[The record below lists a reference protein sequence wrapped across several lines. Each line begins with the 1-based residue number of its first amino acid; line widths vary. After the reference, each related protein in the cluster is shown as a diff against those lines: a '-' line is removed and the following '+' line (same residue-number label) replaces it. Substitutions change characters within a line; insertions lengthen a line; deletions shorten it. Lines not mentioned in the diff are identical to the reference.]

1 MSAVEFLISLA
12 ILVCFSL
19 TLIVSISKVAEID
32 LSKDY
37 IETAT
42 YAGLWKTD
50 LHKIYNGSSCTVI
63 SPDLVNFKR
72 ISDVSLSK
80 LEVRSFRWAKSG
92 TYGNGTTIEPILF
105 KVGGK

>member
-1 MSAVEFLISLA
+1 MSAVEFLISLV
-12 ILVCFSL
+12 IVVGCFL
-19 TLIVSISKVAEID
+19 TLSMNFSKVAEID

-37 IETAT
+37 IETAA

-50 LHKIYNGSSCTVI
+50 LHKVYNSNSCTVI
-63 SPDLVNFKR
+63 SPELVNFKR
-72 ISDVSLSK
+72 SSDRSLSK
-80 LEVRSFRWAKSG
+80 LEVRSFRWIKSG